1 MCTTRNQWNS
11 CWSWAKRHRIN
22 WWQGMT
28 LRKLT
33 FPARATKT
41 LAVASEWGYSNFVCM
56 CLQTRPKME
65 LNQKLTKSLHRRRSI
80 RGIYPRRKKNKV
92 KEEKHVVWA
101 RLLSTWGRV
110 FANLWYVY
118 IYLRNA
124 AIQLARP
131 NYFFVMLSCTWVLI
145 RRPRL

>member
-1 MCTTRNQWNS
+1 MCTTRNQWSS

-56 CLQTRPKME
+56 CLQTQPKME
-65 LNQKLTKSLHRRRSI
+65 LNQKLTKSLHRKRSI
-80 RGIYPRRKKNKV
+80 RGIYPRRKKKQSERREACGLGTV
-92 KEEKHVVWA
+92 TFHMGACFCEFVVCIYISEKCRYSTCSPQLFLCHA
-101 RLLSTWGRV
+101 KLYLSS
-110 FANLWYVY
+110 N
-118 IYLRNA
+118 
-124 AIQLARP
+124 
-131 NYFFVMLSCTWVLI
+131 
-145 RRPRL
+145 